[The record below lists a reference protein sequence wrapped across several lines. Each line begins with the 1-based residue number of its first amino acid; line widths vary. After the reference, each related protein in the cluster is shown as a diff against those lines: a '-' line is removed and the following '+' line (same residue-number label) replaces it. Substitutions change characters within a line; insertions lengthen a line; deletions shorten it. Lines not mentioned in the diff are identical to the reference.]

1 MQCLSAADAA
11 IQPFKP
17 YLVSSLPDNLSSK
30 AFLPRLVYSAEYVE
44 C

>member
-30 AFLPRLVYSAEYVE
+30 ASLCVQCGIRGMLST
-44 C
+44 